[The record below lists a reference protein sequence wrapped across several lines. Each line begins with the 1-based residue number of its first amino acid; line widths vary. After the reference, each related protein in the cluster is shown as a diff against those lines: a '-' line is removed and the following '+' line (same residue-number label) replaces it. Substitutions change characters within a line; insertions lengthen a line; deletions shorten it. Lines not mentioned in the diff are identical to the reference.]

1 LTATPPDLAPS
12 EAEDYRLCRLILI
25 DSYSPGRVVE
35 FPVDGG
41 AVLTGR
47 NGRGKTTLLQLVP
60 IFYGENPARI
70 VGTETNRLDF
80 NGYYL
85 PRLTSYIVFE
95 YLRRGVPALVV
106 LHASEAGGERRYRFV
121 RSAYRA
127 DLFLLPDGANILQA
141 TDLRRHFKLK
151 NIIHSEALSSV
162 SDYRG
167 VIQGKVG
174 SGKAAQRL
182 RALATDYAY
191 VGPGHHLTHME
202 KIVSGMFLRRT
213 DFQDLQRMVVSCIRE
228 GDAEIA
234 LDTGR
239 DKIAS
244 WPEHYGAYTRAMGEV
259 ARMAEVLEMEARLVA
274 VEAELGRIHARVLR
288 LLAHME
294 ETDADNR
301 RERAQQAAQA
311 NEEEQTQRQ
320 ITDGI
325 RIRLEAAGREAKDQE
340 GRAAALDRQQA
351 DWLRRD
357 LPAKAELLLREPELR
372 AQLNQ
377 LEQRREALLGEQE
390 QISLKYDRLIND
402 LDRKHTQAEA
412 ASGQARTAL
421 FQGFEPRLRDIDTQ
435 ARVDLAHLRAD
446 HSQGREALD
455 TRLRET
461 VEAKGEWRQRDSA
474 PQADAEL
481 VATREATRA
490 LVEAR
495 GAERDQ
501 AETTA
506 RQAAEALAKAKVA
519 HQDLEARLERLRRQR
534 EDLERLRQARLLQQ
548 SPGEDSLLH
557 FLRTRRPDWVFD
569 IAKVVREDLLVRTD
583 LAPELIET
591 LPALYGVGLDL
602 GHLDAHLAA
611 DEGALR
617 REITDLA
624 DQRARV
630 DGELKQ
636 AEQGLADCDRGRR
649 QADAHLSLANAAL
662 QHALTR
668 LQSAQTEAKAA
679 QRRLD
684 QGLKEA
690 AQRAKARLAELEGAE
705 AALKAELAALERQHQ
720 AAVKTREAEQAQ
732 ARQAIEAERDQT
744 LAAHDRERDQ
754 ARARHAEAGAA
765 IRAERDQAL
774 GAAGVDTAALKR
786 LERDIEAAQGQL
798 QAIERSRDEVGQWHL
813 WLRNDWPRRDEHGRA
828 AQAARDLEAAART
841 DQAAEEKRWK
851 ARRAELEAAL
861 KDLDRRHTRLEQELT
876 AVRGRLDGFRAY
888 APDPEV
894 MGQPFDPGW
903 ALEAL
908 TQQANANQAEA
919 AALAQAIGRLI
930 ERIKRAFSEQRDTP
944 PDQFYESRRA
954 ALGPDATPRA
964 WIPALRSWFDHEHHS
979 YRRLLATDADQ
990 IAGAIVA
997 FHRDLD
1003 AFHRQVLQFNR
1014 ELQQSLDDNLG
1025 FESVSRVTV
1034 EIKSVIRELEYWQA
1048 IEAMAEEHRAW
1059 LQLQGQGL
1067 PPPEFAATLRA
1078 LLGHWEVREGIRA
1091 ALPSLI
1097 RIQGEVVENGQ
1108 IRVFRK
1114 AADLERVSSNG
1125 LSYLI
1130 LCVIFI
1136 AFINR
1141 IRRGALVEIVWA
1153 LDELKDLDIG
1163 NIEALLTI
1171 LRRNAITLV
1180 SAFPDPDA
1188 EVLALFRHRFSVEE
1202 GRRLLE
1208 VRVLGPDEPEL
1219 ESGPGP
1225 RLEPEPESADV

>member
-1 LTATPPDLAPS
+1 MTPPNPDLLS
-12 EAEDYRLCRLILI
+12 TDEAAYRLVRLILI

-85 PRLTSYIVFE
+85 PRLTSYICFE
-95 YLRRGVPALVV
+95 YLRRDVPCLVV

-127 DLFLLPDGANILQA
+127 DLFLLPDGTNILQA

-151 NIIHSEALSSV
+151 GVIHSDALSSV
-162 SDYRG
+162 SEYRG
-167 VIQGKVG
+167 VIQGRVG

-182 RALATDYAY
+182 RALAADYAY

-213 DFQDLQRMVVSCIRE
+213 DFQDLQRMVVSCISE

-234 LDTGR
+234 LSTER
-239 DKIAS
+239 RKIAS
-244 WPEHYGAYTRAMGEV
+244 WPEHYGAYARAMGE
-259 ARMAEVLEMEARLVA
+259 APRMTEVLEREARLVA

-288 LLAHME
+288 LLAHLE
-294 ETDADNR
+294 ATDADNR
-301 RERAQQAAQA
+301 RELARQAALA
-311 NEEEQTQRQ
+311 NEEERAQRQ
-320 ITDGI
+320 IADGI
-325 RIRLEAAGREAKDQE
+325 CIRLEGAGREARDQE
-340 GRAAALDRQQA
+340 GRVAALDQQQA
-351 DWLRRD
+351 DWQRRD
-357 LPAKAELLLREPELR
+357 LPAKVGLVLREPELR
-372 AQLNQ
+372 ADLTQ
-377 LEQRREALLGEQE
+377 LERRREALLGEQE
-390 QISLKYDRLIND
+390 QISLRYERLVND
-402 LDRKHTQAEA
+402 LDRRHTQAEVDA
-412 ASGQARTAL
+412 GRARIDL
-421 FQGFEPRLRDIDTQ
+421 FQGFEPRLKDIDTQ
-435 ARVDLAHLRAD
+435 ARADLDRLRAD
-446 HSQGREALD
+446 HGRGREALD
-455 TRLRET
+455 KHLQET
-461 VEAKGEWRQRDSA
+461 VEAKGEWRQRASA
-474 PQADAEL
+474 PQADVEL
-481 VATREATRA
+481 VATRNTTQAV
-490 LVEAR
+490 VEVR
-495 GAERDQ
+495 RAERDQ

-519 HQDLEARLERLRRQR
+519 YQDQEDRRQR
-534 EDLERLRQARLLQQ
+534 LGRQRDDLDRLRQARLLQQ

-557 FLRTRRPDWVFD
+557 FLRTQRPDWVFD
-569 IAKVVREDLLVRTD
+569 VAKVVREDLLVRTD
-583 LAPELIET
+583 LAPELIEA
-591 LPALYGVGLDL
+591 LPAIYGVGLDL

-617 REITDLA
+617 QEIADLA
-624 DQRARV
+624 DQRARL

-636 AEQGLADCDRGRR
+636 AEQGLADGDRGRR
-649 QADAHLSLANAAL
+649 QANQGLSLANAAL
-662 QHALTR
+662 QQALTR
-668 LQSAQTEAKAA
+668 LQSAQTEAKEA
-679 QRRLD
+679 QRQLD

-690 AQRAKARLAELEGAE
+690 AQRAKARLAELAE
-705 AALKAELAALERQHQ
+705 AELALNAERTALAQQHQ
-720 AAVKTREAEQAQ
+720 AAVKARDAGQAQ
-732 ARQAIEAERDQT
+732 ARRAIEAERDQAI
-744 LAAHDRERDQ
+744 AAHDHERNQ
-754 ARARHAEAGAA
+754 ARARHAAQRAE
-765 IRAERDQAL
+765 IQAERDQAL

-786 LERDIEAAQGQL
+786 LERDIEAAQVQL

-813 WLRNDWPRRDEHGRA
+813 WLRNDWPLRDEYGRA
-828 AQAARDLEAAART
+828 AQAARDLEATARA
-841 DQAAEEKRWK
+841 DQAAEEKRRK
-851 ARRAELEAAL
+851 ARRAELDAAL
-861 KDLDRRHTRLEQELT
+861 KDLDRRHARLEQELA
-876 AVRGRLDGFRAY
+876 AVRGRLDGFRTY
-888 APDPEV
+888 APNPQV
-894 MGQPFDPGW
+894 MGQPFDPCW
-903 ALEAL
+903 ALGAL

-919 AALAQAIGRLI
+919 AALVQAIGRLI

-944 PDQFYESRRA
+944 PDQFYESHRA
-954 ALGPDATPRA
+954 ALGPDASPRA
-964 WIPALRSWFDHEHHS
+964 WVPVFQAWFDSEHDA
-979 YRRLLATDADQ
+979 YRRLLATEANQ

-997 FHRDLD
+997 FHRDMD

-1014 ELQQSLDDNLG
+1014 ELQQSLDENLG

-1034 EIKSVIRELEYWQA
+1034 EVKSVIRELEYWQP

-1059 LQLQGQGL
+1059 LQLDGQGL

-1141 IRRGALVEIVWA
+1141 IRRQARVEIVWA
-1153 LDELKDLDIG
+1153 LDELKDLG
-1163 NIEALLTI
+1163 HRQHRGPVGHTAAQRHHPGLGLPGP
-1171 LRRNAITLV
+1171 RR
-1180 SAFPDPDA
+1180 
-1188 EVLALFRHRFSVEE
+1188 R
-1202 GRRLLE
+1202 
-1208 VRVLGPDEPEL
+1208 
-1219 ESGPGP
+1219 GPGP
-1225 RLEPEPESADV
+1225 VPAPLQRGGGPPTAGGAGAWTGWARTGAGPGA